1 MDTTTDVNQPD
12 LTEDARWMRRA
23 LELAEM
29 GRGLVEPNPVVGA
42 VIVKDGAV
50 VGEGWHEKFGGPHA
64 EIHAL
69 KNAGTKAAGATVYVT
84 LEPCCHVGKTGPCTQ
99 ALLAAKVARVSAAV
113 LDPNPLVAG
122 KGLME
127 LRHHGVAVG
136 VGVCARE
143 ARRINAPFFKFIT
156 QKRPYV
162 IAKWAQSIDGAMA
175 DRFGE
180 SKWISCAASRQQVHL
195 LRGRVDAVLVGI
207 HTVIADDP
215 LLTARPPSAID
226 IRRRALRCVLD
237 THCRLP
243 SHSQLVH
250 TAREIPVLLFH
261 GRQLDAAAL
270 QRREQLSH
278 AGIECVAI
286 DGTGSDADGLNL
298 GAVLDYLGSR
308 SVSNLLVEGGSRLL
322 GGLIKQRLVDE
333 AQVYIA
339 PIVVA
344 DHQARRIGTD
354 GQAVHLAGAVRGTVL
369 AHGQSG
375 EDSRIII
382 LFN

>member
-1 MDTTTDVNQPD
+1 MNTAVDVNQPD
-12 LTEDARWMRRA
+12 MTQDARWMRRA

-29 GRGLVEPNPVVGA
+29 GRGFVEPNPVVGA
-42 VIVKDGAV
+42 VIVKDGVV

-69 KNAGTKAAGATVYVT
+69 KNAGLKAAGAIVYVT

-99 ALLAAKVARVSAAV
+99 ALMAAKVARVSAAV

-122 KGLME
+122 QGLME
-127 LRHHGVAVG
+127 LHHHGVAVA

-143 ARRINAPFFKFIT
+143 ARQINAPFFKFIT

-180 SKWISCAASRQQVHL
+180 SKWISCAASRHEVHR

-207 HTVIADDP
+207 HTVLADDP
-215 LLTARPPSAID
+215 LLTARPSGDID
-226 IRRRALRCVLD
+226 VRRRALRCVLD

-243 SHSQLVH
+243 SHSQLVQ
-250 TAREIPVLLFH
+250 TAREFPVLLFH
-261 GRQLDAAAL
+261 GRQIDAAAW
-270 QRREQLSH
+270 QRREQLSQ
-278 AGIECVAI
+278 AGIECVPI
-286 DGTGSDADGLNL
+286 DDAVNDADGLNL

-308 SVSNLLVEGGSRLL
+308 SVTNLLVEGGSRLL
-322 GGLIKQRLVDE
+322 AALMGQRLVDE
-333 AQVYIA
+333 AHIYIA
-339 PIVVA
+339 PMVVA
-344 DHQARRIGTD
+344 DHQARRISTD
-354 GQAVHLAGAVRGTVL
+354 GQAVHLAGAVRGTVM
-369 AHGQSG
+369 AHGLCG
-375 EDSRIII
+375 EDIRIIM
-382 LFN
+382 LFQ